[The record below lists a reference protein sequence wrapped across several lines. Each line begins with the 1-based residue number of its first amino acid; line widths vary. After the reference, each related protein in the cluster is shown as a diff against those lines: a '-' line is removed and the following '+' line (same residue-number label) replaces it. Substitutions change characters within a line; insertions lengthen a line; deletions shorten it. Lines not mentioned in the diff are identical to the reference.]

1 MNQHRVL
8 RIRNGRLVTNPGD
21 DRRKGLDGPGIL
33 SAGSPFR
40 AAGRPGLGPAVVEV
54 GPEELQREAAAIGPA
69 GPGSLVPVVDSV
81 HGIAPRILKDDGV
94 LAIGELSLPGTEDL
108 LSLFGGEARRQFL
121 WVAAGDRVTSGRDH
135 RLIGKGQ
142 GGATLELPSLQG
154 DR

>member
-1 MNQHRVL
+1 M
-8 RIRNGRLVTNPGD
+8 
-21 DRRKGLDGPGIL
+21 
-33 SAGSPFR
+33 
-40 AAGRPGLGPAVVEV
+40 
-54 GPEELQREAAAIGPA
+54 
-69 GPGSLVPVVDSV
+69 DSV

-94 LAIGELSLPGTEDL
+94 LAIGELSLPRTEDL

-142 GGATLELPSLQG
+142 GGAALELPSLQG